1 MLTALIVAA
10 NGAPVVLKVGI
21 FLLFQLLSCLF
32 STKLLKLIYKNCIKD
47 LRPILNWVE
56 ILIIYNRAEQEY

>member
-21 FLLFQLLSCLF
+21 FLLVQLLSCLF

-47 LRPILNWVE
+47 IRPILNWVE

>member
-21 FLLFQLLSCLF
+21 FLLVQLLSCLF
-32 STKLLKLIYKNCIKD
+32 STKLLKLIYKNCTKD
-47 LRPILNWVE
+47 LSKWIE
-56 ILIIYNRAEQEY
+56 ILIIYNRAESEY